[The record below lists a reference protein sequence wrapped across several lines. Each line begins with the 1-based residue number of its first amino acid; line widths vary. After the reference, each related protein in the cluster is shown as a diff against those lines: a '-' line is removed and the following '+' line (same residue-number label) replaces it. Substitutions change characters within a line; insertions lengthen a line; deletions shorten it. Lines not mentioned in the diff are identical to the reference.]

1 MKVKR
6 CVKKIVMKE
15 IKKNCHEG
23 EEEEW
28 SSRI

>member
-6 CVKKIVMKE
+6 CVKKFVMKE
-15 IKKNCHEG
+15 MKKNCHEG
-23 EEEEW
+23 EEW